1 MSYYPSSQIKP
12 NQYTNGGEYILSTTK
27 ENYKGYYYELS
38 NGRKYT
44 GKSPQDKPNILL
56 STFSQ
61 VGNTPQPPL
70 PLNNNNYD
78 DNNINLV
85 NDVPTFSII
94 LPNGNTQEKPYPT
107 EVDTSM
113 YFLSNNFQPRSIPSY
128 NPTTP
133 TPLDYNLGVFSL
145 YFCKKINEL
154 KYIEIDKNTYS
165 QLLSKSPQIAWDLYT
180 PLTTLWYLKGE
191 KEKVYTINKNLITL
205 IEKNQKWYGFSQ
217 YFKDQFSKYYLES

>member
-44 GKSPQDKPNILL
+44 GKSPQDKPNIQIIERTQLNTVKIENDFNILTGLESPNLITTINYEDTSTYLGL
-56 STFSQ
+56 STN
-61 VGNTPQPPL
+61 VIT
-70 PLNNNNYD
+70 
-78 DNNINLV
+78 
-85 NDVPTFSII
+85 ND
-94 LPNGNTQEKPYPT
+94 
-107 EVDTSM
+107 
-113 YFLSNNFQPRSIPSY
+113 RSIPSY

-217 YFKDQFSKYYLES
+217 YFKNQFSKYYLES

>member
-44 GKSPQDKPNILL
+44 GKSPQDKPNI
-56 STFSQ
+56 Q
-61 VGNTPQPPL
+61 IQPYQSRTEIDPN
-70 PLNNNNYD
+70 PI
-78 DNNINLV
+78 NNISNKIITYEYSNVETLIQDDY
-85 NDVPTFSII
+85 NPTNQNIFV
-94 LPNGNTQEKPYPT
+94 G
-107 EVDTSM
+107 
-113 YFLSNNFQPRSIPSY
+113 RSIPSY

>member
-44 GKSPQDKPNILL
+44 GKSPQDKPNI
-56 STFSQ
+56 Q
-61 VGNTPQPPL
+61 IQPYQSRTEIDPN
-70 PLNNNNYD
+70 PI
-78 DNNINLV
+78 NNISNKIITYEYSNVETLIQDDY
-85 NDVPTFSII
+85 NPTNQNIFVGR
-94 LPNGNTQEKPYPT
+94 L
-107 EVDTSM
+107 
-113 YFLSNNFQPRSIPSY
+113 IPSY